1 MTKRKVRRFTVERRA
16 AFLDHLR
23 RSGNQAAA
31 ARSLG
36 FDRTVPE
43 QRRKRD
49 AAFELECRAAIE
61 EAGRRLAG
69 ATDPFAHDGDA
80 AFETIRGGRRG
91 RPQIVATRTG
101 KWSKR
106 AEDLFLDILRGCGNV
121 AAAARA
127 TGFSESLI
135 WQRRRKWPEFERRME
150 AALEEAEVVLEFRL
164 ATLGIDRCG
173 VDGEEAAEAAEAPV
187 APMPGA
193 DAAAHARFDPELAL
207 RFLKWREEKRRGK
220 PVRGA
225 AWRRVRTP
233 EEVSESIM
241 RKLNAIA
248 AHNEE
253 KQLAEGWTRDE
264 ATDRMIPPGWVREGA
279 EAEPT

>member
-1 MTKRKVRRFTVERRA
+1 MAKRKVRRFTVERRV

-43 QRRKRD
+43 QRRRRD
-49 AAFELECRAAIE
+49 AAFELECRAALE
-61 EAGRRLAG
+61 EAHRRLAG

-80 AFETIRGGRRG
+80 EFETIRGGRSG
-91 RPQIVATRTG
+91 RVQIVATRTG

-106 AEDLFLDILRGCGNV
+106 AEDLFLDTLRGCGNV

-127 TGFSESLI
+127 IGFSESLV
-135 WQRRRKWPEFERRME
+135 WQRRRKWPAFERQME

-173 VDGEEAAEAAEAPV
+173 ADGEPVAESPSASGPAVAEA
-187 APMPGA
+187 GQS
-193 DAAAHARFDPELAL
+193 RFDPDLAL

-220 PVRGA
+220 PARGN
-225 AWRRVRTP
+225 AWRRVRSP
-233 EEVSESIM
+233 EEVTESIM
-241 RKLNAIA
+241 TKLNAIA
-248 AHNEE
+248 AHDER

-264 ATDRMIPPGWVREGA
+264 ATGRMIPPGWVRERG
-279 EAEPT
+279 

>member
-1 MTKRKVRRFTVERRA
+1 MTKRKVRRFTAERRA
-16 AFLDHLR
+16 AFLEHLR

-43 QRRKRD
+43 ARRRRD
-49 AAFELECRAAIE
+49 AAFELECRAALD
-61 EAGRRLAG
+61 EASRRLAG
-69 ATDPFAHDGDA
+69 ASDPFAHDGDA

-91 RPQIVATRTG
+91 RVQIVATRTG
-101 KWSKR
+101 KWSKG

-135 WQRRRKWPEFERRME
+135 WQRRRKWPAFAQRIE
-150 AALEEAEVVLEFRL
+150 AALDEAELVLEFRL

-173 VDGEEAAEAAEAPV
+173 ADGEAAGGAVIMEAP
-187 APMPGA
+187 PP
-193 DAAAHARFDPELAL
+193 RLDPEFAL

-220 PVRGA
+220 PERGGHGA
-225 AWRRVRTP
+225 APRP
-233 EEVSESIM
+233 IEEM
-241 RKLNAIA
+241 RATILSRINAIKR
-248 AHNEE
+248 HGDS
-253 KQLAEGWTRDE
+253 KRLAEGWTRDDTTE
-264 ATDRMIPPGWVREGA
+264 RMIPPGWVRAAGPEGEGA
-279 EAEPT
+279 S